1 MQAELNPQRF
11 PGPRRIK
18 VPFVQPR
25 IDWGGRR
32 GGGSVGVGC
41 PVWNKHECSLSSL
54 RHHTSLPTF
63 TAALEKR
70 EQRVGGEDLRMG
82 VRRVP
87 GRRRGRVGFAGGGE
101 REAEGRGG
109 ACVRPGELIGTALLF
124 YPPTKACSFG
134 KAHCRTAR
142 QPLQSRFTAAAERSQ
157 HPSFF
162 GLALLSQSDSHT
174 GIRS

>member
-70 EQRVGGEDLRMG
+70 EKRVGGEDLGMG

-87 GRRRGRVGFAGGGE
+87 GWLRRSVGFARGGE

-109 ACVRPGELIGTALLF
+109 ACVRPAG
-124 YPPTKACSFG
+124 
-134 KAHCRTAR
+134 AHWN
-142 QPLQSRFTAAAERSQ
+142 SVVV
-157 HPSFF
+157 
-162 GLALLSQSDSHT
+162 LSSYLSV
-174 GIRS
+174 